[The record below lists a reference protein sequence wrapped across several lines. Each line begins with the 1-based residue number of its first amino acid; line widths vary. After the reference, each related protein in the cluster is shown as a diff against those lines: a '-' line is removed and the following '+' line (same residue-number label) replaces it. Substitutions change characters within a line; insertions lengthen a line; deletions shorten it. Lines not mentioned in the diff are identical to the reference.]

1 MSFFMSFYTEVPE
14 DKVLNRLRQDGIG
27 PCHFGPLS
35 QGSHSRRWGGD
46 WSGGVFSVN
55 TIDDE
60 DRDDLSEQFK
70 LPRTLQTRIWITTDD
85 LYQGQTDV
93 YHMTA
98 ILIKEW
104 KGDLALLNN
113 GDYLRVQRVN
123 GQVSLRADCLNP
135 ERLVFYRD
143 FDWKPLPVMKE

>member
-1 MSFFMSFYTEVPE
+1 MSLYTEVPE
-14 DKVLNRLRQDGIG
+14 DQVLNRLGQGSIG
-27 PCHFGPLS
+27 PCQFGPLS

-46 WSGGVFSVN
+46 WNGGVFSVN

-70 LPRTLQTRIWITTDD
+70 LPRTLQTRIWITTDE

-98 ILIKEW
+98 ILLKEW
-104 KGDLALLNN
+104 NGDIALLNN
-113 GDYLRVQRVN
+113 GDYLRVKRVN
-123 GQVSLRADCLNP
+123 GQISLRDDCLNP
-135 ERLVFYRD
+135 ERLVFYRG
-143 FDWKPLPVMKE
+143 FDWKPLPAVKE